1 MKLIIKK
8 NINPKKPGIPKKKV
22 IPIVIRL
29 IGIGK
34 LNDCINKLYAYKIPI
49 LNDNFLIILN
59 SNFILSPI

>member
-8 NINPKKPGIPKKKV
+8 NISPKKPGIPKKKV
-22 IPIVIRL
+22 IPIVIKL

-34 LNDCINKLYAYKIPI
+34 LKDCINILYPYNVPI

-59 SNFILSPI
+59 KNFILSPI